1 MSLQELKEQV
11 FKLHKRDRIAL
22 VSAIIE
28 SLQEDTKI
36 SQSDRSKA
44 IERMRGL
51 LKTDQPAPTDE
62 ETPYRL
68 NFEFCPSHFLK
79 QVHSMYSSKA
89 DNYRFPIH
97 PYKSIYDS
105 Q

>member
-11 FKLHKRDRIAL
+11 FKLHKRDRIEL

-36 SQSDRSKA
+36 SQSDRSRA
-44 IERMRGL
+44 IDRMRGL

-62 ETPYRL
+62 EAAAMLEERWVKTTT
-68 NFEFCPSHFLK
+68 FDGAFL
-79 QVHSMYSSKA
+79 
-89 DNYRFPIH
+89 
-97 PYKSIYDS
+97 YDANAPH
-105 Q
+105 QRKPL